1 MLVCLLTWNEQG
13 VHFHQPTARRC
24 IAACPSIFLRTGWP
38 KEFSEFERVN
48 WIPPCQNHQLK
59 TQLKSC
65 KNQTDKILAHLN
77 NLLLTLLGY
86 KNHKN
91 LFYLRICVNA

>member
-24 IAACPSIFLRTGWP
+24 IEACPSIFLRKGLP
-38 KEFSEFERVN
+38 KEFSEFGRVN

-65 KNQTDKILAHLN
+65 KNYLLN
-77 NLLLTLLGY
+77 SCSSKQFTFN
-86 KNHKN
+86 
-91 LFYLRICVNA
+91 FARR